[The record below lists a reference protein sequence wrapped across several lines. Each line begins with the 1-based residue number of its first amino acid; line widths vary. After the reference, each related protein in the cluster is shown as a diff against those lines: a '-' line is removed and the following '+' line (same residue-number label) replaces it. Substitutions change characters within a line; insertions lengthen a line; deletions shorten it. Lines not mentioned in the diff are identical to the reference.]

1 MIIFSLIWSLSF
13 VFIWIRMFSQ
23 QKASDLDVMK
33 TKMSELEFF
42 IGYPELVL
50 PIILIYTFLIA
61 PFIAVRTVVKDLGRI
76 FSNRILQTVNSK
88 RTE

>member
-1 MIIFSLIWSLSF
+1 MFIFFLVWSVCF

-23 QKASDLDVMK
+23 QKASDLEVMK

-42 IGYPELVL
+42 IGYPQLVL

-61 PFIAVRTVVKDLGRI
+61 PYIAIRAVVKDFSRI
-76 FSNRILQTVNSK
+76 FSKTDPGNVK
-88 RTE
+88 

>member
-1 MIIFSLIWSLSF
+1 MFILFLIWSLSF

-23 QKASDLDVMK
+23 QKSSDLEVMK
-33 TKMSELEFF
+33 AKMSELEFF

-61 PFIAVRTVVKDLGRI
+61 PYIAIRAIVKDMVRI
-76 FSNRILQTVNSK
+76 FSKNQKS
-88 RTE
+88 

>member
-1 MIIFSLIWSLSF
+1 MVIVFLIWSLSF

-23 QKASDLDVMK
+23 QKSSDLEVMK

-42 IGYPELVL
+42 IGYPQLVL

-61 PFIAVRTVVKDLGRI
+61 PYIAVRAVVTDLGRI
-76 FSNRILQTVNSK
+76 FSKNQKS
-88 RTE
+88 